1 MESKINE
8 DELEY
13 IRLDVQYA
21 KAMGREIAI
30 GQNMDL
36 YPTNWFLSNDYK
48 QKSSILREA
57 IEKKCLIKDTDQ
69 YISTKEGVEI
79 NKKDEEER

>member
-1 MESKINE
+1 MENKINE

-13 IRLDVQYA
+13 IRLDVQYT
-21 KAMGREIAI
+21 KAMGREMAV

-36 YPTNWFLSNDYK
+36 YPLNWFSSKDYK

-69 YISTKEGVEI
+69 YIATKEGVEI
-79 NKKDEEER
+79 NKNDEEER